1 MTTETTSTVCEGCPD
16 CDFADELRMDLVEII
31 QHEVATFSAH
41 LSVEERETAEG
52 IAYGD
57 WDSENEPF
65 AVAHLRAIE
74 DIIANR
80 TDPVES
86 MKNDLL

>member
-1 MTTETTSTVCEGCPD
+1 MTTETTRLSGD
-16 CDFADELRMDLVEII
+16 DLRIYLAEIAR
-31 QHEVATFSAH
+31 HEAATLSAH
-41 LSVEERETAEG
+41 LSVEEQEEAEG

-57 WDSENEPF
+57 WDPDSEPF

-74 DIIANR
+74 DIIVNR